1 MIFFTYYLI
10 QTSLLLLGLSK
21 AATETLCEAEWL
33 GPQPN
38 SQLLSCPG
46 GRIKINNAV
55 WGRNFGETDVCC
67 GKNNKVCWIKEGTQ
81 CTMSATEM
89 VSAKCNG
96 EAECMLY
103 GNLNGILGDP
113 CKKKAK
119 YLTVDYECDYST
131 NDSTMS
137 ICEANI
143 EGRTDS
149 FSCPEGKEVFINS
162 ASWGR
167 EKDNL

>member
-1 MIFFTYYLI
+1 
-10 QTSLLLLGLSK
+10 
-21 AATETLCEAEWL
+21 
-33 GPQPN
+33 
-38 SQLLSCPG
+38 
-46 GRIKINNAV
+46 
-55 WGRNFGETDVCC
+55 
-67 GKNNKVCWIKEGTQ
+67 
-81 CTMSATEM
+81 MSATELIA
-89 VSAKCNG
+89 AKCDG

-103 GNLNGILGDP
+103 GNLNGLLGDP

-137 ICEANI
+137 FCEANI
-143 EGRTDS
+143 EGRADS
-149 FSCPEGKEVFINS
+149 FTCPEGKEVFINS